1 MMTAIKPKL
10 AVHKFSSCDG
20 CQLALLNLGEPLLLL
35 PDLVDIVH
43 FAEAGPC
50 DMVARADIALVEGSV
65 STPEDIE
72 RIEQVRENSGLLIAI
87 GACATAGGLQA
98 LANFNDRAAWMAA
111 VYDQPEHFD
120 ALPTSH
126 PISHYIKVDHEIPG
140 CPVNS
145 RQVVG
150 ALRDLL
156 NGVKPRQESRSVCME
171 CKRKGLVCTM
181 VSKGEPCMGALTVAG
196 CGALCPSMG
205 RGCYSCYGPLKQIND
220 KAMVEG
226 FSGLG
231 LDRAAIA
238 RRFRFIANHAPA
250 FKQAGERLKESSNE

>member
-1 MMTAIKPKL
+1 MTATKPKL

-35 PDLVDIVH
+35 PELVDIVH
-43 FAEAGPC
+43 FAEAGPS
-50 DMVARADIALVEGSV
+50 DPVAKADIALVEGSV

-72 RIEQVRENSGLLIAI
+72 RIKQVRENSALLVSI

-98 LANFNDRAAWMAA
+98 LANFTDRGAWMGA
-111 VYDQPEHFD
+111 VYDRPDYIQALEH
-120 ALPTSH
+120 SKS
-126 PISHYIKVDHEIPG
+126 ISSYVKVDFEIPG

-145 RQVVG
+145 RQVIG

-156 NGVKPRQESRSVCME
+156 SGVKPRPETRSVCME
-171 CKRKGLVCTM
+171 CKRLGLVCTM
-181 VSKGEPCMGALTVAG
+181 VSKGEPCMGPVTVAG
-196 CGALCPSMG
+196 CGALCPSTG

-220 KAMVEG
+220 HSLAQRFAE
-226 FSGLG
+226 LG

-238 RRFRFIANHAPA
+238 RRFHFIANHAPA
-250 FKQAGERLKESSNE
+250 FKQAGERLKDTTHE

>member
-1 MMTAIKPKL
+1 MTATKPKL

-35 PDLVDIVH
+35 PELVDIVH

-50 DMVARADIALVEGSV
+50 DTVAKADIALVEGSV
-65 STPEDIE
+65 STPEDIK

-98 LANFNDRAAWMAA
+98 LANFDDRAAWMAS
-111 VYDQPEHFD
+111 VYDQPEHIE
-120 ALPTSH
+120 ALQTSH
-126 PISHYIKVDHEIPG
+126 PISHYIKVDFEIPG

-156 NGVKPRQESRSVCME
+156 TGVKPRQESRSVCME
-171 CKRKGLVCTM
+171 CKRQGLVCTM
-181 VSKGEPCMGALTVAG
+181 VSKGEPCMGAVTVAG
-196 CGALCPSMG
+196 CGALCPAMG
-205 RGCYSCYGPLKQIND
+205 RGCYSCYGPLKLIND
-220 KAMVEG
+220 DAMVEG
-226 FSGLG
+226 LLKLG
-231 LDRAAIA
+231 LDQAAIA
-238 RRFRFIANHAPA
+238 RRFHFIANHAPA
-250 FKQAGERLKESSNE
+250 FKQVGERLKEGSNE

>member
-1 MMTAIKPKL
+1 MTATKPKL

-35 PDLVDIVH
+35 PELVDIVH

-50 DMVARADIALVEGSV
+50 DPVVESDISLVEGSV

-72 RIEQVRENSGLLIAI
+72 RIEQVRENSGLLISI
-87 GACATAGGLQA
+87 GVCATAGGLQA
-98 LANFNDRAAWMAA
+98 LANFSDRSAWMAA
-111 VYDQPEHFD
+111 VYDRPDNFE
-120 ALPTSH
+120 ALPVSN
-126 PISHYIKVDHEIPG
+126 PISHYVKVDFEISG

-145 RQVVG
+145 GQVVG

-156 NGVKPRQESRSVCME
+156 SGVKPRPEQRSVCME
-171 CKRKGLVCTM
+171 CKRQGLVCSL
-181 VSKGEPCMGALTVAG
+181 VSKGEPCMGPVTVAG

-220 KAMVEG
+220 VSLAER
-226 FSGLG
+226 FTELG
-231 LDRAAIA
+231 LDRSAVA
-238 RRFRFIANHAPA
+238 RRFHFIANHAPA